1 MISFKLI
8 HSKLT
13 KLVHTCSS
21 LSQSSSPASPHFPPT
36 PNPPTSREDAIEEDD
51 GELKLDLNKMSNP
64 AEFKDPKK
72 TLRGYFEREGV
83 DVEFEVTEKGVG
95 RSHQYVCKVELPID
109 TPAPVFAEGI
119 CQ

>member
-1 MISFKLI
+1 MFKSFSIL
-8 HSKLT
+8 HPS
-13 KLVHTCSS
+13 
-21 LSQSSSPASPHFPPT
+21 PT
-36 PNPPTSREDAIEEDD
+36 PLPTHSQPTASREDAIEEDD